1 MSIVYLVILVSF
13 CESDIQPTN
22 TTSTAGYFIASKT
35 ARPNLFSNGLI
46 NCTFPQCYVICDE
59 SLSCKNTTINVTIS
73 QKITVNCSNS
83 TACNKLKLYG
93 SPISTT
99 INCIGPTA
107 CASSSF
113 HVNNGENV
121 YFNSHSTNIQY
132 ASSHVTLYANKAN
145 SVVINSGY
153 YGCLNCIYKVSQ

>member
-46 NCTFPQCYVICDE
+46 NCTLPQ
-59 SLSCKNTTINVTIS
+59 S
-73 QKITVNCSNS
+73 
-83 TACNKLKLYG
+83 CNKLKLYG